1 MIKVTIY
8 GRLRKFI
15 GQSTFEVNADSPKKA
30 LSFLINNF
38 EGLEEHMKNQEYC
51 IMAGN
56 IKITEELLNLYTERD
71 IKIIPVVHGEIPVA
85 FIFAGASFV
94 GASIATAATVGA
106 TAGTFLGLKAAFFTQ
121 LGLSFLF
128 QGIDQLLTKQPEG
141 RGGEVE
147 DPSFLFTGLV
157 NNTKQGVPINIVYG
171 ETIVGSTVV
180 SASIDTAAGT

>member
-1 MIKVTIY
+1 MIKVTVY

-15 GQSTFEVNADSPKKA
+15 GQSTFEVNADSPKKV

-38 EGLEEHMKNQEYC
+38 EGLGEHMKDQEYC

-56 IKITEELLNLYTERD
+56 IRITEELLNLYTERD
-71 IKIIPVVHGEIPVA
+71 IKIIPVVHGEIPLA
-85 FIFAGASFV
+85 LIFAGASFA
-94 GASIATAATVGA
+94 GASLVG
-106 TAGTFLGLKAAFFTQ
+106 AGTFLGLKAAFFTQ

-128 QGIDQLLTKQPEG
+128 QGIDQLLTKQPEE
-141 RGGEVE
+141 RGGEVQ

-180 SASIDTAAGT
+180 SASIDTAQGT